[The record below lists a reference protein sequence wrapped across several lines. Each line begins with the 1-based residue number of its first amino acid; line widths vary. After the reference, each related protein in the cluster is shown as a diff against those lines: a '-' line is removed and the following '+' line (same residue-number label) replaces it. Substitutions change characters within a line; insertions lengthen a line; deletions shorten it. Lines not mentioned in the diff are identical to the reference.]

1 MARST
6 TLQTLEKRVLGIAFL
21 LVPALLIWLS
31 IAIYDKRFTKVTM
44 VTLHTSTAGH
54 EMHEQADVKVRGV
67 VVGEV
72 RTIRSE
78 GNGAVLKLAL
88 NPDKARFV
96 PSDVQ
101 AQLLPTTVFG
111 ARFVSLVPPPGSTAS
126 PVHDGSQ
133 INEDHSQNAVE
144 LSQVLNNTMALLNT
158 LQPAKLSATLNA
170 MSTALEGRGDQLGR
184 NFVQLDSYLK
194 KLNPDVPALSENFRQ
209 LATFSQNWADASP
222 DLLNALTD
230 FASTSR
236 TIVDQRQNLSSL
248 FDTTGQAADDLG
260 DFFRRNGGNMIALST
275 ESRASLDLLRRYA
288 PAAPCTFRAL
298 ADFIPQ
304 MDRVM
309 GKGTDRHGVH
319 AIVVSVQNK
328 GRYEPGK
335 DAVHYGP
342 GGGPRCYSAP
352 YYPGGGKSPKAVRV
366 GAPTAGAVPGSGL
379 GPANSAS
386 ENDLVN
392 EFVAPSMD
400 QVPDQLPDWSS
411 VLVGPIYRG
420 TEVTVK

>member
-6 TLQTLEKRVLGIAFL
+6 TLQTLEKRVLGVAFL

-31 IAIYDKRFTKVTM
+31 IAIYDKKFTKVTM

-54 EMHEQADVKVRGV
+54 EMHENADVKVRGV

-72 RTIRSE
+72 RTISTE

-88 NPDKARFV
+88 QPDKAKFV

-170 MSTALEGRGDQLGR
+170 MSTALEGRGDQMGR
-184 NFVQLDSYLK
+184 NLVQLDRYLR
-194 KLNPDVPALSENFRQ
+194 KLNPDLPALSENFRR
-209 LATFSQNWADASP
+209 LAQFSQNWADASP
-222 DLLNALTD
+222 DLLDALTD
-230 FASTSR
+230 FTTTGR
-236 TIVDQRQNLSSL
+236 TFVEQRQNLSEL
-248 FDTTGQAADDLG
+248 FVTTGQVADELSR
-260 DFFRRNGGNMIALST
+260 FFAMNGGNIIQLSAA
-275 ESRASLDLLRRYA
+275 SRGTLDVMRRYA

-298 ADFIPQ
+298 ADFVPQ
-304 MDRVM
+304 MDRVL
-309 GKGTDRHGVH
+309 GKGTGKHGVH
-319 AIVVSVQNK
+319 AMVVSVQQK
-328 GRYEPGK
+328 GRYVAGK
-335 DAVHYGP
+335 DDVHYGP

-400 QVPDQLPDWSS
+400 EVPDRLPDWSS

>member
-6 TLQTLEKRVLGIAFL
+6 TLQTLEKRVLGVAFL

-54 EMHEQADVKVRGV
+54 EMHVNADVKVRGV

-72 RTIRSE
+72 RTISTE
-78 GNGAVLKLAL
+78 GDGAVLKLAL
-88 NPDKARFV
+88 QPDKTKFV
-96 PSDVQ
+96 PGDVQ

-133 INEDHSQNAVE
+133 INEDHSQNATE

-158 LQPAKLSATLNA
+158 LQPSKLSATLNA
-170 MSTALEGRGDQLGR
+170 MATALEGRGDQIGR
-184 NFVQLDSYLK
+184 NLVQLDGYLR

-209 LATFSQNWADASP
+209 LAQFSQNWADASP
-222 DLLNALTD
+222 DLLDALTD
-230 FASTSR
+230 FTTTSR
-236 TIVDQRQNLSSL
+236 TIVDQRQNLSEL
-248 FDTTGQAADDLG
+248 YDTTGRMADDLS
-260 DFFRRNGGNMIALST
+260 DFLRRNGGNIIQLSAA
-275 ESRASLDLLRRYA
+275 SRGTLDLMRRYA

-298 ADFIPQ
+298 ADFVPQ
-304 MDRVM
+304 MDQVL
-309 GKGTDRHGVH
+309 GKGTNKHGVH
-319 AIVVSVQNK
+319 AMVVSVQQK
-328 GRYEPGK
+328 GRYVAGK
-335 DAVHYGP
+335 DDVHYGP
-342 GGGPRCYSAP
+342 GGGPHCYSAP

-400 QVPDQLPDWSS
+400 EVPDRLPDWSS

>member
-72 RTIRSE
+72 RTIRSD
-78 GNGAVLKLAL
+78 GDGAVLKLAL
-88 NPDKARFV
+88 DPDKAKFV

-111 ARFVSLVPPPGSTAS
+111 ARYVALVPPQGSTAS
-126 PVHDGSQ
+126 PVHDGSE
-133 INEDHSQNAVE
+133 INEDHSKNAVE

-236 TIVDQRQNLSSL
+236 TIVDQRQNLSEL
-248 FDTTGQAADDLG
+248 FDTTGQAADDLA

-275 ESRASLDLLRRYA
+275 ESRGSLDLLRRYA

-309 GKGTDRHGVH
+309 GKGTGKHGVH
-319 AIVVSVQNK
+319 ALVVSVQNK
-328 GRYEPGK
+328 GRYVPGK

-400 QVPDQLPDWSS
+400 EVPDRLPDWSS